1 VKVVSWVTEY
11 VQDIESD
18 LSVFHRVDDVDQLTI
33 PRYLMLAPRLSA
45 YDGALRAKLRN
56 QPAQRPP
63 AEMRGVPLAADGS
76 GDTPPE
82 VVARLKR
89 EALAA
94 RYGVDPASIETVSTD
109 VLVRELTT

>member
-1 VKVVSWVTEY
+1 MTEY

-18 LSVFHRVDDVDQLTI
+18 LSVFHRVDDVDRLTI
-33 PRYLMLAPRLSA
+33 ARYLMLTPRLSA
-45 YDGALRAKLRN
+45 YDGALKAKLGNRTHYA
-56 QPAQRPP
+56 PPP
-63 AEMRGVPLAADGS
+63 AEIRGVPLAADGQ

-82 VVARLKR
+82 VVAQLKR
-89 EALAA
+89 TALAA